1 MGTTPFEDFDLYV
14 SQSPI
19 HQAEN
24 ITTPFMILH
33 GMEDGSVDWMQGLEY
48 YNMARRLGKEVIFLS
63 YAGEGHHLS
72 RKENRIDFQIRMMQ
86 FFDHHL
92 KGAQP
97 AKWMVEGVPH
107 LEKDFANPRE
117 MMDGSLWGRPST
129 EEDVP
134 ERDRRGRGGGRP

>member
-33 GMEDGSVDWMQGLEY
+33 GMEDGAVDWMQGLEY

-63 YAGEGHHLS
+63 YEGEGHHLA
-72 RKENRIDFQIRMMQ
+72 RKENQIDFQIRMMQ

-97 AKWMVEGVPH
+97 GKWMVDGVPF
-107 LEKDFANPRE
+107 LEKEYADPRE
-117 MMDGSLWGRPST
+117 MLDGSMWVKSDEKVGEGKKR
-129 EEDVP
+129 EEL
-134 ERDRRGRGGGRP
+134 RR